1 EGGKVNGGYALTDAV
16 VANLSKGQARKLAKE
31 GDVVTI
37 SSDATVYSDGLAV
50 QAVGGANNSPYTL
63 RGTLGLD
70 TVSSVATS
78 KTFTPFAN
86 NYNSAVNG
94 YVTSSNPTAVIGSG
108 SRVTVVDA
116 GLLGTRAGFLVRF
129 DAVFGDGPSQIPYGS
144 QITSVSL
151 TLSSRG
157 DGSSTATAGVYRML
171 ADWSPSSSW
180 ASMLTSGMGIQRDN
194 VEAAASADASVV
206 NLANGTHVFT
216 GAGMVDAVQSWANGA
231 PNRGWVL
238 WQSSNNAWSVHTNLS
253 YDGARP
259 SLKVTYKPR
268 VSTTSAT
275 GTSVTVAVIDSGIA
289 AASFEAGRIKTS
301 RDFTTGLA
309 NPPAAVASD
318 AYGHGTHVAGLMG
331 SSQPEIRGVA
341 PGVKLVNL
349 RVLDGT
355 GRGSTSNVL
364 LALQWA
370 VANRAAYGID
380 VINLSLGHVIYENA
394 ATDPLVQAVETA
406 VRAGIVV
413 VVSAGNNGTNPDT
426 GLVGYAGVTS
436 PGNAPSALTV
446 GALKTLDTERRSD
459 DLVADYSSRGPTWYD
474 GFAKPDVVAPG
485 HRLVSSATTGEELYI
500 SLPTMRGL
508 TASGKATL
516 RLSGTSMAAA

>member
-1 EGGKVNGGYALTDAV
+1 MSTKPGARGQVMKRLAAEGAKVNGQYALTDAV
-16 VANLSKGQARKLAKE
+16 VVSLSKGQARKLAKN
-31 GDVVTI
+31 GDVVAI
-37 SSDATVYSDGLAV
+37 SSDAPVHSDGLAV
-50 QAVGGANNSPYTL
+50 EAVGAAANSPYTL

-78 KTFTPFAN
+78 KTFTPLAN
-86 NYNSAVNG
+86 GYNSAVNG
-94 YVTSSNPTAVIGSG
+94 YVTSSSPTAVIGSG
-108 SRVTVVDA
+108 SRVTVVDG
-116 GLLGTRAGFLVRF
+116 GLLGTKAGFLVRF
-129 DAVFGDGPSQIPYGS
+129 DAVFGDGPNQIPYGS

-171 ADWSPSSSW
+171 ADWNPTSSW
-180 ASMLTSGMGIQRDN
+180 LSMLTSGAGIQRDN

-206 NLANGTHVFT
+206 NLSNGTHVFT

-231 PNRGWVL
+231 PNRGWLL

-275 GTSVTVAVIDSGIA
+275 GAGVTVAVIDSGIA
-289 AASFEAGRIKTS
+289 GESFDATRIKTS

-309 NPPAAVASD
+309 NPPATAATD

-331 SSQPEIRGVA
+331 SNQPEIRGVA
-341 PGVKLVNL
+341 PAVKFVNL

-355 GRGSTSNVL
+355 GQGSTSNVL

-370 VANRAAYGID
+370 VANRG
-380 VINLSLGHVIYENA
+380 SLRHRRHQPVA
-394 ATDPLVQAVETA
+394 RPHDSTSARRPTRSCRRWRPPCA
-406 VRAGIVV
+406 RA
-413 VVSAGNNGTNPDT
+413 SWWWCRP
-426 GLVGYAGVTS
+426 
-436 PGNAPSALTV
+436 
-446 GALKTLDTERRSD
+446 
-459 DLVADYSSRGPTWYD
+459 
-474 GFAKPDVVAPG
+474 
-485 HRLVSSATTGEELYI
+485 ATTA
-500 SLPTMRGL
+500 PTPTRGWWA
-508 TASGKATL
+508 TPASRRRAMP
-516 RLSGTSMAAA
+516 RRR